1 MNRVYKELVT
11 VTVDAAPDNECKER
25 REEYCVAGENRTT
38 TETAS
43 EQRVEEKKEIQKE
56 NEEEE
61 EGVHIEA
68 NPNALCRTDSLNCFW
83 TSILTHDFP
92 MIQALLLER
101 PHYAYVWDED
111 GESALHVA
119 AKSNSIELIS
129 TLLECGCDPT
139 MQDEQGR
146 VAFSLA
152 SSKEAHQVFQNY
164 RAAHPDQ
171 YVLERFYSIIVII
184 AIIVFD

>member
-11 VTVDAAPDNECKER
+11 VTVGASSEDECEER
-25 REEYCVAGENRTT
+25 RDVEGVIEEQHEVEQLSTKEKVANERIP
-38 TETAS
+38 
-43 EQRVEEKKEIQKE
+43 EQQLEEEEDIQKE
-56 NEEEE
+56 TEN
-61 EGVHIEA
+61 VHVETDPDAI
-68 NPNALCRTDSLNCFW
+68 CRTDSLNCFW
-83 TSILTHDFP
+83 TSILTHDFQ

-101 PHYAYVWDED
+101 PHYAFVWDED
-111 GESALHVA
+111 GESPLHYA
-119 AKSNSIELIS
+119 AKSNSVELIS

-152 SSKEAHQVFQNY
+152 SSKEAHQVFQDY

-171 YVLERFYSIIVII
+171 
-184 AIIVFD
+184 